1 MAKNKITTLGL
12 DLSLTGTGVVI
23 LEDGKIT
30 KRILIKSKPVGDLPI
45 DELKRILKI
54 VDEIETVIMDYDNQ
68 DTQPIDIAVIEGLA
82 FMVRNAT
89 ALVQLSALNYMVRA
103 KLMDYKIPFV
113 IVAPTSLKK
122 FVTGSGASKKD
133 VMLME
138 TYKRYDVSILNDNEC
153 DAFGLAKIGEALL
166 MTSGPQCSLPIF
178 QQEVISL
185 LDKQIKKYE
194 K

>member
-1 MAKNKITTLGL
+1 MAKQKIITLGL
-12 DLSLTGTGVVI
+12 DLSLTGTGVII
-23 LEDGKIT
+23 LENGKII

-45 DELKRILKI
+45 DELKRIQKI
-54 VDEIETVIMDYDNQ
+54 VSDIENTFQ
-68 DTQPIDIAVIEGLA
+68 DKNGTGPYINVAVIEGLA

-89 ALVQLSALNYMVRA
+89 ALVQLSALNYMTRA
-103 KLMDYKIPFV
+103 LLKDHGIPFV

-138 TYKRYDVSILNDNEC
+138 TFKRYNVSILNDNEC

-166 MTSGPQCSLPIF
+166 MTSGPRCSLPIF
-178 QQEVISL
+178 QQEVLDL
-185 LDKQIKKYE
+185 LDKQIKNI
-194 K
+194 